1 MPLEKITPRGDGEG
15 SIGSASK
22 TWGKGYFDNL
32 HCAESFKYPLTTFA
46 QRPAFDLEPG
56 QTLFDLDANA
66 LIVWDGEDWII
77 LSGSNLVAINVL
89 AGTGGT
95 AEGRGTYNKGSP
107 AIIKAIPDDGYEFDS
122 WIGDSLDI
130 DNTNLY
136 QTFITPE
143 ESATVT
149 ATFKPRSYEINLST
163 NNPEYGTVLLDR
175 LAPYN
180 HGEIVTITAK
190 PTNPNFYEFV
200 GWSGLGADLIDTTQ
214 AEVTF
219 SLTQEISLI
228 AEFRILSYTID
239 ISTTFNNAP
248 GNFAGITM
256 YEYGNEFNIFNL
268 SSTGNGTY
276 TVTLPS
282 TTKFTIALV
291 PNNPSI
297 EVRGASSES
306 DDPHLEF
313 APQSGDSPYDFVHY
327 NHDLGSDL
335 DIDIAINVLSFDTTL
350 VPTDL
355 DMEYLFSEDNEGA
368 KPETEN
374 ETNPILHL
382 STVFPGGV
390 NASTDLTALTH
401 LSFLFE
407 FLSGIDLNGVPIPD
421 DNMPTISPET
431 TPTASNGLQGITF
444 SNIQYNAT
452 YTVKV
457 KNTID
462 VVALNLTDINDIT
475 LTDTS
480 LIGSTINV
488 QGNDYTIVENDLVY
502 DSTNTEFY
510 YFKKGESNQATLE
523 RYNGPVYDF
532 EEVTNGEFVDGAFRE
547 RLLNTGNELLYNDSN
562 KTFTF
567 KGLDQP
573 QSLLLRWK
581 TYPFAKI
588 TTSNSAYFGDQIEI
602 LNGSFVSRRV
612 ALESVPTGRH
622 STIGSFSNESISAT
636 VDGTSQTPNISPRKY
651 VRLQSD
657 SYIEIYNAPQNL
669 GKISSSS
676 GFVVCMRLGSLPN
689 SNDCALFSRD
699 EFRVTLSNSSDLQD
713 NQKISL
719 DGKGYVNN
727 TDFDFGVS
735 GEVSAETFI
744 ISKFDGNKHYGAAL
758 LSSGEVSFNSDGITV
773 PNYTPSTSEF
783 FRIGSNNLGFDGLVK
798 DIIIITDSNFIK
810 ELSIE
815 DLATEYHRF
824 FKGEISFNQISW
836 SGVVQDFFSFDSD
849 DYPNFTGSKGN
860 LQAALINGSP
870 SDLQNGYIIDVPGD
884 SSSNSPEIEISLT
897 VTNEDGLQNTTST
910 SVPILPAPMEPI
922 ETLNFITRI
931 VNEPGG
937 EELLKAP
944 IIISSSVQTTLNN
957 GYTITE

>member
-32 HCAESFKYPLTTFA
+32 HCAESFKYPLSTFDE
-46 QRPAFDLEPG
+46 RPAFDLEPG
-56 QTLFDLDANA
+56 QTLFDTDVNA
-66 LIVWDGEDWII
+66 LVIWDGEDWIV

-95 AEGRGTYNKGSP
+95 AEGKGTYNKGSP

-130 DNTNLY
+130 DDVNLY

-149 ATFKPRSYEINLST
+149 ATFKPKSYEINLST
-163 NNPEYGTVLLDR
+163 NNPEYGTVSVNQI
-175 LAPYN
+175 APYN
-180 HGEIVTITAK
+180 HGDLVTISAV

-239 ISTTFNNAP
+239 VSTTFNNAP

-282 TTKFTIALV
+282 TTRFTIALV

-297 EVRGASSES
+297 EVKGASSES
-306 DDPHLEF
+306 EDPNLQF
-313 APQSGDSPYDFVHY
+313 VAQSGDSPYDFVHY

-368 KPETEN
+368 KPET
-374 ETNPILHL
+374 NPILHL
-382 STVFPGGV
+382 SPVFPGGV
-390 NASTDLTALTH
+390 NSSTDLTSLTH

-407 FLSGIDLNGVPIPD
+407 FLSGIDLNDEPIPEE
-421 DNMPTISPET
+421 NMPTISPTT
-431 TPTASNGLQGITF
+431 TPIASNGLQGITF

-462 VVALNLTDINDIT
+462 VVALNVTDINNIT
-475 LTDTS
+475 LTDTT
-480 LIGSTINV
+480 LIGGTINV
-488 QGNDYTIVENDLVY
+488 QGNEYTIVENDLVY

-510 YFKKGESNQATLE
+510 YFKKGELNQATLE

-532 EEVTNGEFVDGAFRE
+532 EEVTNGEFTDGAFRE

-588 TTSNSAYFGDQIEI
+588 SSDSNAFFGFPIYFT
-602 LNGSFVSRRV
+602 NSGSVSRRV
-612 ALESVPTGRH
+612 SLESESSFSH
-622 STIGSFSNESISAT
+622 STFGHFTTESWSVTSDGLNTAPSIFTDQYIRLNSGSYLEFY
-636 VDGTSQTPNISPRKY
+636 DHDHKLG
-651 VRLQSD
+651 
-657 SYIEIYNAPQNL
+657 NL
-669 GKISSSS
+669 TQD
-676 GFVVCMRLGSLPN
+676 FVVFMRLGSLPN
-689 SNDCALFSRD
+689 SNNLDLFSRGN
-699 EFRVTLSNSSDLQD
+699 FRITLSSESDLSDPNVLSLGGEGFFGD
-713 NQKISL
+713 NKSF
-719 DGKGYVNN
+719 N
-727 TDFDFGVS
+727 FGVT
-735 GEVSAETFI
+735 GDIGLDTFI
-744 ISKFDGNKHYGAAL
+744 VCKFSEGKHYGAAL
-758 LSSGEVSFNSDGITV
+758 SNSGEVVFNSSGTSIIGASA
-773 PNYTPSTSEF
+773 PSSASR
-783 FRIGSNNLGFDGLVK
+783 FRIGSDRNSVDSIIK
-798 DIIIITDSNFIK
+798 DIVFMIDQETIRSS
-810 ELSIE
+810 SIE
-815 DLATEYHRF
+815 TLANDYFSF
-824 FKGEISFNQISW
+824 FKREKQLNQLSW
-836 SGVVQDFFSFDSD
+836 SPYIYEYFNFQEDS
-849 DYPNFTGSKGN
+849 YPNLEGNNGIMKG
-860 LQAALINGSP
+860 ALINGNP
-870 SDLQNGYIIDVPGD
+870 NDFQKVYTVQAPDD
-884 SSSNSPEIEISLT
+884 SSNTNPEIQINLT
-897 VTNEDGLQNTTST
+897 VTNNHGLSNSD
-910 SVPILPAPMEPI
+910 SKLIPIGPAPVTAVEQI
-922 ETLNFITRI
+922 NFVTKI
-931 VNEPGG
+931 VNYPGG

-944 IIISSSVQTTLNN
+944 IIASTSVETRLDN
-957 GYTITE
+957 GYIITE

>member
-56 QTLFDLDANA
+56 QTLFDIEAGA
-66 LIVWDGEDWII
+66 LTVWDGSDWIV

-89 AGTGGT
+89 AENGGT
-95 AEGRGTYNKGSP
+95 AEGGGTYNKGSP

-130 DNTNLY
+130 DNTSLY

-149 ATFKPRSYEINLST
+149 ATFKPKSYDINLSS
-163 NNPEYGTVLLDR
+163 NNPEYGIVSLNQR
-175 LAPYN
+175 EPYN
-180 HGEIVTITAK
+180 HGEIVTITAE

-214 AEVTF
+214 AEVKF

-228 AEFRILSYTID
+228 AEFRILSYD
-239 ISTTFNNAP
+239 VNISTTFNDAA

-268 SSTGNGTY
+268 SGGDGTY
-276 TVTLPS
+276 SITLPS
-282 TTKFTIALV
+282 TTRFTIALV

-306 DDPHLEF
+306 EDPNLQF
-313 APQSGDSPYDFVHY
+313 VPQSGDSPYDFIHY
-327 NHDLGSDL
+327 DYNLGSNL
-335 DIDIAINVLSFDTTL
+335 DINIAINVLSFDTTL

-368 KPETEN
+368 KPKTTN

-382 STVFPGGV
+382 SPEFPGGV
-390 NASTDLTALTH
+390 NTSTDLASLTH

-407 FLSGIDLNGVPIPD
+407 FLSGIDLNDEPIPD
-421 DNMPTISPET
+421 DNMPTISPGT

-462 VVALNLTDINDIT
+462 VVALNVTDINQIT
-475 LTDTS
+475 LTENS
-480 LIGSTINV
+480 SIGGVINV
-488 QGNDYTIVENDLVY
+488 QGNEYTIVENDLVY

-510 YFKKGESNQATLE
+510 YFKKGESNEATLE

-532 EEVTNGEFVDGAFRE
+532 EEVTNGEFVEGAFRE

-588 TTSNSAYFGDQIEI
+588 SSDSNAFFGFPIYFT
-602 LNGSFVSRRV
+602 NSGSVSRRV
-612 ALESVPTGRH
+612 SLESEPTFSH
-622 STIGSFSNESISAT
+622 STFGHFTTESWSVTSDGSNTAPSIFT
-636 VDGTSQTPNISPRKY
+636 DQYI
-651 VRLQSD
+651 RLNSG
-657 SYIEIYNAPQNL
+657 SYLEFYDHDHKLGNL
-669 GKISSSS
+669 TQD
-676 GFVVCMRLGSLPN
+676 FVVFMRLGSLPN
-689 SNDCALFSRD
+689 SNNLDLFSRGN
-699 EFRVTLSNSSDLQD
+699 FRITLSSESDLSDPNVLSLGGEGFFGD
-713 NQKISL
+713 NKS
-719 DGKGYVNN
+719 
-727 TDFDFGVS
+727 FDFGVT
-735 GEVSAETFI
+735 GDIGLDTFI
-744 ISKFDGNKHYGAAL
+744 VCKFSEGKHYGAAL
-758 LSSGEVSFNSDGITV
+758 SNSGEVVFNSSGTSIIGASA
-773 PNYTPSTSEF
+773 PSSANR
-783 FRIGSNNLGFDGLVK
+783 FRIGSDRNSVDSIIK
-798 DIIIITDSNFIK
+798 DIVFMIDQETIRSS
-810 ELSIE
+810 SIE
-815 DLATEYHRF
+815 TLANDYFSF
-824 FKGEISFNQISW
+824 FKREKQLNQLSW
-836 SGVVQDFFSFDSD
+836 SPYIYEYFNFQEDS
-849 DYPNFTGSKGN
+849 YPNLEGNNGIMKG
-860 LQAALINGSP
+860 ALINGNP
-870 SDLQNGYIIDVPGD
+870 NDFQKVYTVQAPDD
-884 SSSNSPEIEISLT
+884 SSNTNPEIQINLT
-897 VTNEDGLQNTTST
+897 VTNNHGLSNSD
-910 SVPILPAPMEPI
+910 SKIIPIGPAPVTAVEEI
-922 ETLNFITRI
+922 SFVTKI
-931 VNEPGG
+931 VNYPGG

-944 IIISSSVQTTLNN
+944 IIVSTSVETTLIN

>member
-32 HCAESFKYPLTTFA
+32 HCAESFKYPLSTFDE
-46 QRPAFDLEPG
+46 RPAFDLEPG
-56 QTLFDLDANA
+56 QTLFDTDINA
-66 LIVWDGEDWII
+66 LVIWDGEDWVV

-89 AGTGGT
+89 AENGGT

-107 AIIKAIPDDGYEFDS
+107 AIIKAIPDEGYEFDS
-122 WIGDSLDI
+122 WIGYVLDI
-130 DNTNLY
+130 DNINLY

-143 ESATVT
+143 ESSTVT
-149 ATFKPRSYEINLST
+149 ATFKPKSYDISLST
-163 NNPEYGTVLLDR
+163 NNPEYGTVGVNQV
-175 LAPYN
+175 APYN
-180 HGEIVTITAK
+180 HGDLVTITAT
-190 PTNPNFYEFV
+190 PSNPNFYEFV
-200 GWSGLGADLIDTTQ
+200 GWSGLGSDLIDTTQ
-214 AEVTF
+214 PEVTF

-239 ISTTFNNAP
+239 VSTTFNNAA

-256 YEYGNEFNIFNL
+256 YEFGNEFNIFNL

-276 TVTLPS
+276 SVTLPS
-282 TTKFTIALV
+282 TTRFTIALV

-306 DDPHLEF
+306 DDPNLQFE
-313 APQSGDSPYDFVHY
+313 AQSGDSPYDFVHY

-368 KPETEN
+368 KPETTN
-374 ETNPILHL
+374 ETNPILYL
-382 STVFPGGV
+382 SSEFPGGV
-390 NASTDLTALTH
+390 NASTDLASLTH

-407 FLSGIDLNGVPIPD
+407 FLSGVDLNGEVIQD
-421 DNMPTISPET
+421 ENMPTISPAT
-431 TPTASNGLQGITF
+431 TPIASNGLQGITF

-452 YTVKV
+452 YTVQV

-462 VVALNLTDINDIT
+462 VVALNVPNINEIT
-475 LTDTS
+475 LTDSTF
-480 LIGSTINV
+480 IGNTINV
-488 QGNDYTIVENDLVY
+488 LGDEYTILENDLVY

-510 YFKKGESNQATLE
+510 YFKKGESNEAILE
-523 RYNGPVYDF
+523 RYSGPVYDF
-532 EEVTNGEFVDGAFRE
+532 EEVTNGEFTEGAFRE
-547 RLLNTGNELLYNDSN
+547 RLLNTGNELLYNNSN

-581 TYPFAKI
+581 AYPFAKI
-588 TTSNSAYFGDQIEI
+588 TTASSAYFGDQIEI
-602 LNGSFVSRRV
+602 LNSSFVSRRV
-612 ALESVPTGRH
+612 ALESTPTGRY
-622 STIGSFSNESISAT
+622 STIGSFSNESVSVT
-636 VDGTSQTPNISPRKY
+636 VDGVNQTPNISPRKY

-657 SYIEIYNAPQNL
+657 SYIEIYNSPQNL
-669 GKISSSS
+669 GQTSS
-676 GFVVCMRLGSLPN
+676 GFAVCMRLGSLPN

-699 EFRVTLSNSSDLQD
+699 NLRVTLSNSSDLRD
-713 NQKISL
+713 SQKISL
-719 DGKGYVNN
+719 DGKGYINN
-727 TDFDFGVS
+727 TTNSNFDFGVS
-735 GEVSAETFI
+735 GEVSSETFI
-744 ISKFDGNKHYGAAL
+744 ISKFHGNKHYGAAL

-773 PNYTPSTSEF
+773 PSYTPRTSEF

-798 DIIIITDSNFIK
+798 DIIIITDSSIAD
-810 ELSIE
+810 LSIE

-836 SGVVQDFFSFDSD
+836 SGIVNDFFSFDTD
-849 DYPNFTGSKGN
+849 EYPNFTGVKGN
-860 LQAALINGSP
+860 LQAALINGSS
-870 SDLQNGYIIDVPGD
+870 SDLQNGYLIDVPGD
-884 SSSNSPEIEISLT
+884 SESESPSIEITLT

-922 ETLNFITRI
+922 ESLNFITRI

-944 IIISSSVQTTLNN
+944 IIISSSVTTTLDN
-957 GYTITE
+957 GYIIIE